1 MPVVFDEVVGT
12 VEPDIAPALTEAPPE
27 ESKPKPDY
35 REIQRQLIRMKRR
48 EARLWAD

>member
-12 VEPDIAPALTEAPPE
+12 VEPDSAPVLAETPPGE
-27 ESKPKPDY
+27 PKPQPDY
-35 REIQRQLIRMKRR
+35 REIQRQLIRFKRR